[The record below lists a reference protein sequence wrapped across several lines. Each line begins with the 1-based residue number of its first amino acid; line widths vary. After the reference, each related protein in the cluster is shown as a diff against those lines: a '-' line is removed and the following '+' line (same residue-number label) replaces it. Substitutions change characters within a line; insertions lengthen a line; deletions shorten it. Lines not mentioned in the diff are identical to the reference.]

1 MRKCTIFCA
10 LAFVFG
16 LANAQEQKQVEY
28 KSYVDS
34 SGTVYWNRNMPLYLH
49 MSSDPSGA
57 NNKASLKHSN
67 SGFNVPY
74 YFDTEG
80 ANFIRTRW
88 RTNEGK
94 PVVPQEEHLWP
105 VMADGLAPITKIRFE
120 ADNKY
125 VIKGKTYF
133 DKSAKFYLTAKD
145 AVSGVE
151 SSYVSVNG
159 QPYQVYTEGA
169 RLALPVGDNKLLVY
183 SVDKVGNME
192 KIDDKNSYFSI
203 IVDEAAPTTEYRVEG
218 DNVGN
223 ILSPRCKII
232 LTANDDKS
240 GVRITKFGI
249 DRDAAIRYMYPIHT
263 NKLSDGDHSL
273 NFLSVDNVKNA
284 EDQKSYAFYLDAIA
298 PEVSFSIDKDEYLNR
313 YKTRYVSARSSV
325 QFNATDNKAGVK
337 DIDYGFNPVE
347 FNKYIEPINVSNLPN
362 IHNKVYYKAIDKV
375 NNRSAIKYFTFIV
388 DRNAPKVRYKCVGA
402 NVERSDTIYLTSDT
416 NIKMWAIDGKGESG
430 TKAVQYKINGDD
442 YANFNGELKLKS
454 DSYHNISIKGI
465 DNVNNHEV
473 KTQYFYVD
481 NTPPEIYYH
490 FSVDKISVE
499 DDVEI
504 YPIKTL
510 IYLAAQDRVVGNDR
524 IFYSINGSRER
535 AYIQPISGLR
545 SGKEYKIKVRALDLL
560 GNESVKEF
568 RFRIR

>member
-1 MRKCTIFCA
+1 
-10 LAFVFG
+10 
-16 LANAQEQKQVEY
+16 
-28 KSYVDS
+28 
-34 SGTVYWNRNMPLYLH
+34 

-159 QPYQVYTEGA
+159 QPYQVYTEGS

-183 SVDKVGNME
+183 SVDRVGNME

-232 LTANDDKS
+232 LTAKDDKS

-249 DRDAAIRYMYPIHT
+249 DSDAAIRYMYPIRT
-263 NKLSDGDHSL
+263 NKLSDGDHTL

-284 EDQKSYAFYLDAIA
+284 EGQKSYAFYLDAIA

-313 YKTRYVSARSSV
+313 YKTRYVSARSAI

-416 NIKMWAIDGKGESG
+416 NIKMWATDARGESG

-442 YANFNGELKLKS
+442 YVDFNGELKLKS
-454 DSYHNISIKGI
+454 NSYHNISIKGI

-473 KTQYFYVD
+473 KTQHFFVD
-481 NTPPEIYYH
+481 NTPPEIYHH

-499 DDVEI
+499 DEIEI